1 MTPSPLSEQ
10 IHRSLIAL
18 RVAAGIGQRWRNS
31 AAVGETGQSQC
42 QAAPEPEAARRAD
55 GLSWPLQLL
64 KPDRIAADAELPG
77 ILAPLALQPTP
88 LSEADH
94 VVFQACCQQGLGQP
108 VRGALIRRHC
118 QQVHIRADIPVA
130 T

>member
-1 MTPSPLSEQ
+1 MIS
-10 IHRSLIAL
+10 
-18 RVAAGIGQRWRNS
+18 AAGIQRQLAKRGS
-31 AAVGETGQSQC
+31 LDAK
-42 QAAPEPEAARRAD
+42 
-55 GLSWPLQLL
+55 QLL
-64 KPDRIAADAELPG
+64 SLKQPAEPPG

-94 VVFQACCQQGLGQP
+94 VVYQACCQQGLGQP